1 MLSSCDVVP
10 MLYVFVVLGLV
21 SSVLNQDIGLEERL
35 RYDRASPSPMSGEQ
49 GNLTKPA
56 VVHPDHCFWPTCPD
70 RGNSEIDTMHKTQW
84 KRKVVDFIYNRHTTG
99 ISSWSKVLCH
109 LRWRCQR
116 DFPAAWHSTSFVCWR
131 HAGNWVQQA
140 IPSEWSSYQA
150 CSLCICCQ

>member
-70 RGNSEIDTMHKTQW
+70 RGNSEIDTMHKTQ
-84 KRKVVDFIYNRHTTG
+84 
-99 ISSWSKVLCH
+99 
-109 LRWRCQR
+109 
-116 DFPAAWHSTSFVCWR
+116 
-131 HAGNWVQQA
+131 
-140 IPSEWSSYQA
+140 
-150 CSLCICCQ
+150 